1 MKEAEGTPQAT
12 IDAAEKAVEDLQ
24 NNMGELSEMA
34 QIRNLHWWTVEYG
47 LIGTVNNPKI
57 YGAGLLSSIGE
68 SAYCMTDQVKK
79 IPYDISA
86 AYQSFDITKL
96 QPQLYVTP
104 TFAYLNLVLEEF
116 ANKMALRT
124 GGLSGVEKLIDS
136 AALGTIELSTG
147 LQVSG
152 VFTNVIAQDGKPIYI
167 QTTGKTA
174 LAYREKELVG
184 HGTLTHPD
192 GFGSPIGK
200 LEGINL
206 AIEDMSPK
214 DLNAYDILE
223 SKTVKLEFEGGSIV
237 EGEIVTGSRNL
248 RGEIILIR
256 FKNCTVTHGET
267 VLFQPDWG
275 VYDMAVGKKVVSAYS
290 GPADVNSFDLITHM
304 PSSTT
309 IKAQQSAERDDLE
322 VLYQQV
328 RNIRET
334 KDKKAAL
341 APIFE
346 NLRNNHSRDW
356 LLSVE
361 IAELLN
367 ERNESQLLDLVV
379 TYLEEQKIKR
389 PEVAHLISGGLD
401 LIFEKATA

>member
-1 MKEAEGTPQAT
+1 
-12 IDAAEKAVEDLQ
+12 
-24 NNMGELSEMA
+24 
-34 QIRNLHWWTVEYG
+34 VEYG
-47 LIGTVNNPKI
+47 LIGTVDNPKI

-223 SKTVKLEFEGGSIV
+223 SKTVKLEFEGGVIV